1 MLVKFTPGGVE
12 TVFAAPVG
20 RPQGN
25 GGPEFLA
32 FPPPPCQFTS
42 CVSGSGYWM
51 NHPEAW
57 CMQTIKVCCQTYT
70 KSQAIASMKQSTSK
84 DMTYALAAQLIA
96 AKLNA
101 NCAGANSSCVSS
113 AISNA
118 DNFLCVHAVG
128 SKVAASSSAW
138 QGISSTYDT
147 LENYNQGKLCAT
159 QCER

>member
-1 MLVKFTPGGVE
+1 LVALK
-12 TVFAAPVG
+12 AMA
-20 RPQGN
+20 
-25 GGPEFLA
+25 GPNFSPFRRRL
-32 FPPPPCQFTS
+32 
-42 CVSGSGYWM
+42 VSLQVASRDQATGWTIRKRG
-51 NHPEAW
+51 AL
-57 CMQTIKVCCQTYT
+57 QTIKVGCQTYT
-70 KSQAIASMKQSTSK
+70 KSQAIAIMKQSTSK